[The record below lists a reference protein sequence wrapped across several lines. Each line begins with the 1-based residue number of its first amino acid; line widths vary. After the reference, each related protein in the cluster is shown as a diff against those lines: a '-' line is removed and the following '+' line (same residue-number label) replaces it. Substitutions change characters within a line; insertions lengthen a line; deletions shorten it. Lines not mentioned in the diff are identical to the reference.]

1 MKTITLTI
9 TLAEDTIFSEHA
21 ATEGGHKSLSYVP
34 GSALL
39 GCAAAKLYRHLTPAT
54 AWDLFHS
61 GKVRFTNGYPLSN
74 TGKPSYPAPNNWHH
88 TKEDANQVFIGSK
101 HFFDENKQPKQVRA
115 GFYTEDR
122 VVVSVLR
129 ESRMKTAVDP
139 ITRMAKDAQL
149 FDYQF
154 IPANYRFRSEIH
166 IDDDIEQN
174 TIENLLKL
182 FMASYC

>member
-101 HFFDENKQPKQVRA
+101 HF
-115 GFYTEDR
+115 
-122 VVVSVLR
+122 L
-129 ESRMKTAVDP
+129 MKTNNLNKSEQA
-139 ITRMAKDAQL
+139 
-149 FDYQF
+149 F
-154 IPANYRFRSEIH
+154 I
-166 IDDDIEQN
+166 
-174 TIENLLKL
+174 LKTE
-182 FMASYC
+182 